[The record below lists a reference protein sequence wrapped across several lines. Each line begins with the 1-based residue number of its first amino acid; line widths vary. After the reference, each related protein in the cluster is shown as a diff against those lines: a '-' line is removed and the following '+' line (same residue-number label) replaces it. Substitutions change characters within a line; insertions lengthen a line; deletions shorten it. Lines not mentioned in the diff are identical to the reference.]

1 MGIVRGAIARRGNCP
16 GGSCP
21 GGSCPGGSCPGRNCT
36 GAIVQGVNCPRNFIF
51 IILPDHTNSKFC
63 LHFSFVCSHV
73 FKSSRSYMFFKNVI
87 LKNFTKFIGKHLCWS
102 QLYSKETYTQVYL
115 ANFPR
120 TLFLQKTSGW
130 LFCIDALNGSMTRPV
145 TLLNDTPTQV
155 FSFEFGEIFK
165 NIFLTE
171 HLWMIASLF
180 CIAG

>member
-1 MGIVRGAIARRGNCP
+1 MEQLSRGQLSGEKLYGGNCP
-16 GGSCP
+16 GG
-21 GGSCPGGSCPGRNCT
+21 
-36 GAIVQGVNCPRNFIF
+36 NCPRNFIF
-51 IILPDHTNSKFC
+51 IILLDHTNSKFC

-73 FKSSRSYMFFKNVI
+73 FKSSRSYMFFKKVI
-87 LKNFTKFIGKHLCWS
+87 LKSFTKFIGKHLCWS
-102 QLYSKETYTQVYL
+102 QLYSKETYTQVSL

-130 LFCIDALNGSMTRPV
+130 LFCIDALNGSMTMPA
-145 TLLNDTPTQV
+145 TLLNDTLTQV

-171 HLWMIASLF
+171 HLWMIASMF